1 MDWADIAA
9 QARSGGSGG
18 STGGM
23 YGAPQAP
30 RNTGSGSFGGFQTPM
45 VYMGS
50 KRTPDTTREVTP
62 GGGLIVDPGVAG
74 RVNKARGSTWT
85 QDEFAP
91 ADEAAARWY
100 DLDDEERS
108 EWAQYLITIGAID
121 AEDAG
126 DYETLQAFWD
136 KGVELASAYTARGK
150 NITPKEALA
159 TFVGW
164 DGSGQSAAGRARA
177 AAAAAQEP
185 FTGTR
190 TSRSESINLSDPAS
204 AKALANYTLT
214 QALGREALPEEL
226 EAYRSALN
234 NYESENPTVST
245 TTATYEEGVQT
256 DQSTRTRG
264 GATAQGAQQILTDLA
279 REEEDYAEYQAAGP
293 IWNAFM
299 ASLASPIQM

>member
-1 MDWADIAA
+1 MDWAEIAA
-9 QARSGGSGG
+9 RARSGGSGG
-18 STGGM
+18 TTGGM

-30 RNTGSGSFGGFQTPM
+30 SNSGTGSFGGFPQQQTPM
-45 VYMGS
+45 VYMGQTE
-50 KRTPDTTREVTP
+50 KYYP
-62 GGGLIVDPGVAG
+62 GSFTERNEQAG
-74 RVNKARGSTWT
+74 NVRSTFVR
-85 QDEFAP
+85 DLVP
-91 ADEAAARWY
+91 ADEVSARWY
-100 DLDDEERS
+100 DLDEEERS

-121 AEDAG
+121 PEDAN
-126 DYETLQAFWD
+126 DYDTLQFFWD

-150 NITPKEALA
+150 DVDPKKALA
-159 TFVGW
+159 VYVGW

-177 AAAAAQEP
+177 AAAKESEP

-190 TSRSESINLSDPAS
+190 SMRRETVNLSDPAS
-204 AKALANYTLT
+204 AKALANLALS

-226 EAYRSALN
+226 EAYRTALN

-245 TTATYEEGVQT
+245 STATFEEGIQT
-256 DQSTRTRG
+256 DEKTTTRG
-264 GATAQGAQQILTDLA
+264 GASAQGAAQILQDLA